1 MMSLQSTEQ
10 LSPVQYDRRSQL
22 YRRHLDARATFKA
35 VASILAVDVY
45 STAGSEAEKA
55 AHLGLAD
62 LSTHPRVGFKGRGA
76 PRWLEQQKAE
86 LSSIPHYAVQQ
97 SDGSLIA
104 RLSEE
109 EFLILSDLDIQ
120 ASLAGK
126 MQEHDTP
133 GSDIPGSDIL
143 GSDIPGSDIPGSDIL
158 GSDIPGSAEK
168 VYLLPR
174 HDSHCWLALTGNHAS
189 ACLAKLCAI
198 DMRINKFENGEVAQ
212 TSLARVNAI
221 ILRHD
226 LGRTPCFYILS
237 DVSSTEFLWDS
248 LLDAMQEFEGMPVG
262 MAALKELSKSD

>member
-143 GSDIPGSDIPGSDIL
+143 GSDIPGS
-158 GSDIPGSAEK
+158 AEK